1 MKWEN
6 LRRNLLN
13 LSLCWAIEGN
23 LTFKETASRIGR
35 MSCQKKK
42 KKKGGNGVSGSIMN

>member
-13 LSLCWAIEGN
+13 LSVCWAIEGN

-42 KKKGGNGVSGSIMN
+42 GGNGVSGSIMNTK